1 MLPVSN
7 RANANPMLWL
17 AVAGLTMAGL
27 LGAATV
33 AQAEPISVMVD
44 RAKVMRISR
53 PADVVIVGN
62 PAIADATIQD
72 NKTLIITGRSFGSTN
87 LIVLD
92 SDGQAIADEIITVGA
107 SDDQVVTVFNRAA
120 AEPRGRPTA
129 ARRTAR
135 QRWRSATRPACSIR
149 STRKSRRTAR
159 CRTTPP
165 PSKPGQLSGR
175 PPSGNSRLANR

>member
-1 MLPVSN
+1 MLPVST
-7 RANANPMLWL
+7 RANAKPMLRL
-17 AVAGLTMAGL
+17 AVAGLAVAGL

-33 AQAEPISVMVD
+33 AMAEPISVMVD

-92 SDGQAIADEIITVGA
+92 ADGQAIADEVITVGA
-107 SDDQVVTVFNRAA
+107 SDDQVVTIYSH
-120 AEPRGRPTA
+120 G
-129 ARRTAR
+129 
-135 QRWRSATRPACSIR
+135 
-149 STRKSRRTAR
+149 SRRTYS
-159 CRTTPP
+159 CTPNCSP
-165 PSKPGQLSGR
+165 TLAIGDTPGVFDSVNSQIQAHGTLSADA
-175 PPSGNSRLANR
+175 ANK